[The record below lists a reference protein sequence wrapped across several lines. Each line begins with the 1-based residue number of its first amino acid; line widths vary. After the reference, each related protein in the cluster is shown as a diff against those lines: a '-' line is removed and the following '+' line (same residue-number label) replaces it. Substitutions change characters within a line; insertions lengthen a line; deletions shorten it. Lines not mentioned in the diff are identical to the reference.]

1 MTSYTECVFSEKQK
15 EDLTKEF
22 IPRIKSWVLKIYGTL
37 PDSVDI
43 DDLFSAACMGFV
55 ESLNRYDKSK
65 NVEFYSYAERR
76 IKGAILDA
84 LRQMD
89 FLPRNLRNK
98 VKDLE
103 NKIAD
108 LSTKLGRKPSVDEI
122 SEHTGVEKQ
131 DIYKLLAVIEN
142 GNIASLDASA
152 GEDSSITLV
161 DLLKSNF
168 ATPDENIEKEELI
181 NNLGKAIEGLSE
193 KERMVVTLYYYE
205 DLTMKEVGSVLD
217 ITESRISQIHSS
229 AMQKLKRKL
238 EDIV

>member
-43 DDLFSAACMGFV
+43 DDLLSAACMGFV

-103 NKIAD
+103 SKIAD

-122 SEHTGVEKQ
+122 SKHTGVEKQ

-142 GNIASLDASA
+142 GAIASLDASA
-152 GEDSSITLV
+152 GEDSNITLV

-181 NNLGKAIEGLSE
+181 NNLGKAIESLSE

>member
-1 MTSYTECVFSEKQK
+1 MTAYTESVFSEKQK
-15 EDLTKEF
+15 EELTKKF
-22 IPRIKSWVLKIYGTL
+22 IPRIKAWVLRIHGTL
-37 PDSVDI
+37 PDSVDV

-103 NKIAD
+103 SKIAGI
-108 LSTKLGRKPSVDEI
+108 SSKLGRRPTVEEI
-122 SEHTGVEKQ
+122 SEHTGVDTE
-131 DIYKLLAVIEN
+131 DIYKLLSVIEN

-152 GEDSSITLV
+152 GEDSDSTLI
-161 DLLKSNF
+161 DFIKSNF
-168 ATPDENIEKEELI
+168 ATPDENIEKEELV
-181 NNLGKAIEGLSE
+181 NTLGAAIEGLSE

-205 DLTMKEVGSVLD
+205 ELTMKEVGSVLD

-229 AMQKLKRKL
+229 AMKKLQRKL

>member
-103 NKIAD
+103 SKIAD

-122 SEHTGVEKQ
+122 SKHTGVEKQ

-142 GNIASLDASA
+142 GAIASLDASA
-152 GEDSSITLV
+152 GEDSNITLV

-181 NNLGKAIEGLSE
+181 NNLGKAIESLSE

>member
-1 MTSYTECVFSEKQK
+1 MTAYTESVFSEKQK
-15 EDLTKEF
+15 EELTKEF
-22 IPRIKSWVLKIYGTL
+22 IPRIKAWVLRIHGTL
-37 PDSVDI
+37 PDSVDV

-103 NKIAD
+103 SKIAD
-108 LSTKLGRKPSVDEI
+108 ISSKLGRRPTVEEI
-122 SEHTGVEKQ
+122 SEHTGVDTE
-131 DIYKLLAVIEN
+131 DIYKLLSVIEN

-152 GEDSSITLV
+152 GEDSDSTLI
-161 DLLKSNF
+161 DFIKSNF
-168 ATPDENIEKEELI
+168 ATPDENIEKEELV
-181 NNLGKAIEGLSE
+181 NTLGAAIEGLSE

-205 DLTMKEVGSVLD
+205 ELTMKEVGSVLD

-229 AMQKLKRKL
+229 AMKKLQRKL